1 MKNKILI
8 GIVIFIALTVS
19 IGFVLFSLV
28 RFKENKGSN
37 NNNYNGVEI
46 KNNNISNNEV
56 GANTSNPV
64 DTKNAKLE
72 DLPYNYTLEQAIK
85 DGCFT
90 IIPHSVYNKEN
101 LDNFIENTKV
111 DSKNRIPDSIRIA
124 TTTIEG
130 QLILYDLS
138 YDGNNYILKM
148 DLTRDEYS
156 AKEDRT
162 IKTNSDIPGRF
173 YSVNIKNVDGNVELW
188 LSLTMQP
195 MQDKNI
201 VNENEKIY
209 IKNLDGKTYE
219 DIPIVS
225 YPTNA
230 TVYKIAPEFKA
241 EVLEVFDNFM
251 FVKPIENGENL
262 GDKVSVSKQGK
273 DFEAGDTVRVIYT
286 GLVMETYPAQINV
299 IGVEKID

>member
-1 MKNKILI
+1 MKNQILI
-8 GIVIFIALTVS
+8 GIVIFLALAVS
-19 IGFVLFSLV
+19 IGLVIFSLGG
-28 RFKENKGSN
+28 FKEKRESN
-37 NNNYNGVEI
+37 NNIKYNGIES

-64 DTKNAKLE
+64 DTPNAKLE

-101 LDNFIENTKV
+101 LDNFIENTKK

-124 TTTIEG
+124 VTTIEG

-138 YDGNNYILKM
+138 YDGNNYILKR

-156 AKEDRT
+156 AKEDRI
-162 IKTNSDIPGRF
+162 IKTNSDIPGKF
-173 YSVNIKNVDGNVELW
+173 YSVNLNQNDNSMSLELN
-188 LSLTMQP
+188 LFAEINQES
-195 MQDKNI
+195 
-201 VNENEKIY
+201 NEKIY
-209 IKNLDGKTYE
+209 E
-219 DIPIVS
+219 DIFIVS

-262 GDKVSVSKQGK
+262 GDKVSVSKMGK
-273 DFEAGDTVRVIYT
+273 DFEVGDTVRVIYT
-286 GLVMETYPAQINV
+286 GMVMETYPVQINE
-299 IGVEKID
+299 IRVEKFEIYN

>member
-8 GIVIFIALTVS
+8 GIIIVIALAISIGLVIFNLG
-19 IGFVLFSLV
+19 GFKKN
-28 RFKENKGSN
+28 KESN
-37 NNNYNGVEI
+37 NNINYNGVES

-56 GANTSNPV
+56 GANTSNPI
-64 DTKNAKLE
+64 DTKNVNLE

-101 LDNFIENTKV
+101 LDNFIENNKV
-111 DSKNRIPDSIRIA
+111 NSKNRIPYSIRIA

-156 AKEDRT
+156 AKEDRI

-173 YSVNIKNVDGNVELW
+173 YSVNLKNVNGNVELW
-188 LSLTMQP
+188 LALTMQP
-195 MQDKNI
+195 MQEENL
-201 VNENEKIY
+201 ENEDVY
-209 IKNLDGKTYE
+209 IKTLDGKTYE
-219 DIPIVS
+219 DINIVS
-225 YPTNA
+225 YPTSA
-230 TVYKIAPEFKA
+230 TVYQIAPEFKA

-251 FVKPIENGENL
+251 FIKPIENGENL
-262 GDKVSVSKQGK
+262 GDKVSISKKGK
-273 DFEAGDTVRVIYT
+273 DFDTGDTVRVIYT
-286 GLVMETYPAQINV
+286 GMVMETYPTQISV
-299 IGVEKID
+299 ISIEKID

>member
-1 MKNKILI
+1 MKNQILI
-8 GIVIFIALTVS
+8 GIVIFIALTITIWLV
-19 IGFVLFSLV
+19 IFSLGG
-28 RFKENKGSN
+28 FNENKEIKN
-37 NNNYNGVEI
+37 INYNEI
-46 KNNNISNNEV
+46 ESKNNNISNNEV

-72 DLPYNYTLEQAIK
+72 DLPYNYTLGQAIK

-101 LDNFIENTKV
+101 LNNFIENTRV

-124 TTTIEG
+124 ATTIEG

-156 AKEDRT
+156 AKEDRI

-173 YSVNIKNVDGNVELW
+173 YSVALNKNDNSMSLELN
-188 LSLTMQP
+188 LFAEINQTS
-195 MQDKNI
+195 
-201 VNENEKIY
+201 NEK
-209 IKNLDGKTYE
+209 NYE
-219 DIPIVS
+219 DIFIVS

-230 TVYKIAPEFKA
+230 TVYKIAPEFTA

-273 DFEAGDTVRVIYT
+273 DFDTGDTVKVIYT
-286 GLVMETYPAQINV
+286 GMVMDTYPAQINV

>member
-8 GIVIFIALTVS
+8 GIVIFIALTIIIWLV
-19 IGFVLFSLV
+19 IFSLGG
-28 RFKENKGSN
+28 FEENKESN
-37 NNNYNGVEI
+37 NINYNEI
-46 KNNNISNNEV
+46 ESKNNNISNNEV
-56 GANTSNPV
+56 GENTSNSI

-85 DGCFT
+85 DRCFT
-90 IIPHSVYNKEN
+90 IMHNVVYNKEN
-101 LDNFIENTKV
+101 LDNFIENTRK
-111 DSKNRIPDSIRIA
+111 DAKNRIPDSIRIA

-201 VNENEKIY
+201 ANENEKNI
-209 IKNLDGKTYE
+209 
-219 DIPIVS
+219 
-225 YPTNA
+225 
-230 TVYKIAPEFKA
+230 
-241 EVLEVFDNFM
+241 
-251 FVKPIENGENL
+251 
-262 GDKVSVSKQGK
+262 
-273 DFEAGDTVRVIYT
+273 
-286 GLVMETYPAQINV
+286 
-299 IGVEKID
+299 

>member
-8 GIVIFIALTVS
+8 GIVIFIALTIIIWLV
-19 IGFVLFSLV
+19 IFSLGG
-28 RFKENKGSN
+28 FEENKESN
-37 NNNYNGVEI
+37 NINYNEI
-46 KNNNISNNEV
+46 ESKNNNISNNEV
-56 GANTSNPV
+56 GENTSNSI

-85 DGCFT
+85 DRCFT
-90 IIPHSVYNKEN
+90 IMHNVVYNKEN

-111 DSKNRIPDSIRIA
+111 DSKNRISDSIRIA
-124 TTTIEG
+124 TTTLEG
-130 QLILYDLS
+130 NLILYELS
-138 YDGNNYILKM
+138 FDGNNYILKK
-148 DLTRDEYS
+148 DLTRDGYS
-156 AKEDRT
+156 VKEDRI

-173 YSVNIKNVDGNVELW
+173 YSVNLKNVDGNVELW

-201 VNENEKIY
+201 ANETEDVY
-209 IKNLDGKTYE
+209 IKTLDGKKYE
-219 DIPIVS
+219 DIHIVS
-225 YPTNA
+225 YPTSA
-230 TVYKIAPEFKA
+230 TVYQIAPEFKA
-241 EVLEVFDNFM
+241 EVLEVFDNIM

-299 IGVEKID
+299 ISVEKID

>member
-8 GIVIFIALTVS
+8 GIVIFLALAVS
-19 IGFVLFSLV
+19 IVLVIFSLGI
-28 RFKENKGSN
+28 FKENKESN
-37 NNNYNGVEI
+37 NDINYNGVEI
-46 KNNNISNNEV
+46 KNNNISYNEV

-101 LDNFIENTKV
+101 LENFIENTRK
-111 DSKNRIPDSIRIA
+111 DAKNRIPDSIRIA

-156 AKEDRT
+156 AKEDRI

-173 YSVNIKNVDGNVELW
+173 YSVALNKNDNSMSLELN
-188 LSLTMQP
+188 LFAEINQTS
-195 MQDKNI
+195 
-201 VNENEKIY
+201 NEK
-209 IKNLDGKTYE
+209 NYE
-219 DIPIVS
+219 DIFIVS
-225 YPTNA
+225 YPTSA
-230 TVYKIAPEFKA
+230 KVYQIAPEFTA

-273 DFEAGDTVRVIYT
+273 DFDTGDTVKVIYT
-286 GLVMETYPAQINV
+286 GMVMETYPAQINV